1 LLWGGLFAEGTA
13 AALGKGGSA
22 LTKAGKSRSSAS
34 LIGFKAEEVGS
45 AKSAISPEL
54 FSSGAMQDIALD
66 LETQAAYIHEALAKS
81 GFTTVA
87 YRQRATIVVQTTEG
101 RFVFSS
107 EGRLTPR
114 MHA

>member
-1 LLWGGLFAEGTA
+1 MGKVMELPWRLLWGGLFAEGTA

-66 LETQAAYIHEALAKS
+66 LETQAAYIHEALARNH
-81 GFTTVA
+81 TV
-87 YRQRATIVVQTTEG
+87 
-101 RFVFSS
+101 
-107 EGRLTPR
+107 PR
-114 MHA
+114 EIKWV